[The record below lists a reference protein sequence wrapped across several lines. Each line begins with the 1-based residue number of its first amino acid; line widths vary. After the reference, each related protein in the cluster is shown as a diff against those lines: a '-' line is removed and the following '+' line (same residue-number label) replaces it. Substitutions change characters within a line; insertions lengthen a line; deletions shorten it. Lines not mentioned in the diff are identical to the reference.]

1 MEPRIKSQEQRLP
14 GVSLRKFI
22 KGFKFAW
29 KGLRYAFRTQLNFQV
44 QVFCA
49 LAVTGLSCYLGLD
62 ADEWLWIALAITLVL
77 TCELANTAIEKL
89 VDLVSPEIN
98 PKAGIIKDIFA
109 GLVLISAI
117 FALIVAMLILLP
129 KILYAS

>member
-1 MEPRIKSQEQRLP
+1 MKIFFR
-14 GVSLRKFI
+14 
-22 KGFKFAW
+22 GFVFAYN
-29 KGLRYAFRTQLNFQV
+29 GLLYTFRTQLNFRV

-49 LAVTGLSCYLGLD
+49 LAVTGLSYYLGLD
-62 ADEWLWIALAITLVL
+62 TEEWLWIALAITLVL
-77 TCELANTAIEKL
+77 TCELANTAIETL
-89 VDLVSPEIN
+89 VDLVSPGIN

-117 FALIVAMLILLP
+117 FALVIAILILLP